1 MRRSRR
7 VAMRWPLQ
15 AAAGR
20 PQPRGLA
27 CEVKNRFRG
36 RSQRE
41 ARGNCGG
48 ACLGGTGLIWAR
60 AQPGKA

>member
-1 MRRSRR
+1 MRC
-7 VAMRWPLQ
+7 PFQ
-15 AAAGR
+15 AAAESPR
-20 PQPRGLA
+20 PSGPPA
-27 CEVKNRFRG
+27 EMTARFRG

-41 ARGNCGG
+41 AGGNSGR